1 MSRAFISAARSPG
14 GTAEVGPRVGTWAQ
28 TNVGF
33 PTARGEGALVASS
46 GCCAA
51 GGDVWGGCRGSGGVR
66 AAAAPGPP
74 PPRQRWTHLHP
85 LPKPNLESSTPASP
99 PAAVWQPR
107 AASPCPGA
115 GSSRYAGLRVRGGG
129 GRHGAVP
136 ETGAG
141 GGWMVWGGTKQRA
154 TCGDHC
160 RHSVRGRCCPPPQPS
175 SPPVLPRPAA
185 AAHRITISSAKAH
198 PPALPCHMPH
208 LRPPICSSRRA
219 LLPSP
224 LTSRLLRPSRLQE
237 GAGEGGQGGDGGPG
251 VHGEHSGARR
261 QMAGTS
267 CGKGCAGAALGCAG
281 TSGSGGRRAS
291 SPPSP
296 ALPHAAPETA
306 HLLFPSCAAAFSSD
320 QSIALPFSP
329 AGGGRG
335 GGAGRG
341 RWSWRARR
349 ARWGAAA
356 DGRHVTWER
365 LCWGG
370 AGLHRHWR
378 QAAGRQAGRPAGRQD
393 CLAAALQGRA
403 CSAGPSPSPIHPL
416 FPQSAR
422 PPACAPMA
430 ERKARP
436 SSFSTSSRK
445 RARISSSLMLLGSTR
460 SSATAAPPF
469 SPPFSPAG
477 GGQGR
482 GGGRGGEGGPGVHGG
497 ARWGAAAAV
506 VRCISSAGGG
516 LVLGWGWAALP
527 PAAACRR

>member
-1 MSRAFISAARSPG
+1 
-14 GTAEVGPRVGTWAQ
+14 
-28 TNVGF
+28 
-33 PTARGEGALVASS
+33 
-46 GCCAA
+46 
-51 GGDVWGGCRGSGGVR
+51 
-66 AAAAPGPP
+66 
-74 PPRQRWTHLHP
+74 
-85 LPKPNLESSTPASP
+85 
-99 PAAVWQPR
+99 
-107 AASPCPGA
+107 
-115 GSSRYAGLRVRGGG
+115 
-129 GRHGAVP
+129 
-136 ETGAG
+136 
-141 GGWMVWGGTKQRA
+141 
-154 TCGDHC
+154 
-160 RHSVRGRCCPPPQPS
+160 
-175 SPPVLPRPAA
+175 
-185 AAHRITISSAKAH
+185 
-198 PPALPCHMPH
+198 MPH

-477 GGQGR
+477 GGRGGGGAGRGRWSWRARWGAVGRGGSSCQMHQQRRGGARAWVGLGSLATSSGMPQVGGRASPARQQYIRHTRSALPPPCPSFSQARRNTEGHEPSLIMSYVLGSAPGSHTLYMSSSWQRGR
-482 GGGRGGEGGPGVHGG
+482 GGGGRALSACIVLDGAQKQENAVGAIKCLFKPLYTATSCQGSLLLGQGGGGGG
-497 ARWGAAAAV
+497 ACCRPGCTSQGAAG
-506 VRCISSAGGG
+506 CAGQPQLPRGRHG
-516 LVLGWGWAALP
+516 KPALWKCHRGRSTAGP
-527 PAAACRR
+527 PPLPVA